1 MLMNYYS
8 HAGIALATSISSWI
22 GCVIYINL
30 LVKNGKIP
38 KTKSK
43 INDQLSNL
51 FSIFIYATKIILIS
65 SLMTLTMKGFLHYI
79 KFYEI
84 NEFITLSLLIT
95 IGLLM
100 YFLTCGIL
108 GYIPQELLKKNR
120 IKVKKENK
128 I

>member
-1 MLMNYYS
+1 
-8 HAGIALATSISSWI
+8 
-22 GCVIYINL
+22 
-30 LVKNGKIP
+30 
-38 KTKSK
+38 
-43 INDQLSNL
+43 
-51 FSIFIYATKIILIS
+51 
-65 SLMTLTMKGFLHYI
+65 MTLTMKGFLHYI

>member
-1 MLMNYYS
+1 M
-8 HAGIALATSISSWI
+8 I
-22 GCVIYINL
+22 
-30 LVKNGKIP
+30 
-38 KTKSK
+38 
-43 INDQLSNL
+43 
-51 FSIFIYATKIILIS
+51 
-65 SLMTLTMKGFLHYI
+65 LTMKGLLNYI

-84 NEFITLSLLIT
+84 NEFITLSLVIT